1 MMINDDLADSLLDA
15 GHAMSNTVEGE
26 DFAEFL
32 LDGGNPNFIKN
43 PVIKRQPSNPR
54 KKPNN
59 QIFPPPPSPT
69 SPPSPPLPPL
79 KRKSNFWSV
88 FKRMFWVGVVS
99 FSLIKYC
106 YKQTNDSNNNNI
118 LSASSAIDT
127 FAFLKLGNPTVSA
140 KSLYRDGKYLPQN
153 DWADS
158 IIVLQI
164 LNSDIHQYYV
174 DKGKRYKSFDSY
186 VYDGNDQWRGE
197 GDYRMKYSKRIRY
210 LRIDADFFNNI
221 SGSCSFVSVLE
232 EPMDYE
238 IEVRGCDIE
247 YNRDDDLIE
256 IVYIYNSPEDPNIF
270 KRRRGFVYSKFLYPS
285 ASRKQTA
292 RGRGNRGTLENNNG
306 SMQAAGSNGTSSN
319 KIKGGVEFAR
329 DQGKLKV
336 PDIDDDEIIKSQIE
350 TSKDSKV
357 KNMFYVGQAYSGGYV
372 FSLSNA
378 LSQGKVYHIP
388 NTEKCKWRKI
398 SRLLKAQ
405 NENDPSLRCCSWR
418 LPTADELTNLFRS
431 VTETNFIDG
440 IYWTSSESGNLAVD
454 IGEENGNSDFRD
466 NWKGQL
472 KSILT
477 VNRSDGQIL
486 ESTKNQEHFVVF
498 IRDFSFDEN

>member
-32 LDGGNPNFIKN
+32 LDGGNPNLIKN

-232 EPMDYE
+232 EPMD
-238 IEVRGCDIE
+238 
-247 YNRDDDLIE
+247 
-256 IVYIYNSPEDPNIF
+256 
-270 KRRRGFVYSKFLYPS
+270 
-285 ASRKQTA
+285 
-292 RGRGNRGTLENNNG
+292 
-306 SMQAAGSNGTSSN
+306 
-319 KIKGGVEFAR
+319 
-329 DQGKLKV
+329 
-336 PDIDDDEIIKSQIE
+336 
-350 TSKDSKV
+350 
-357 KNMFYVGQAYSGGYV
+357 
-372 FSLSNA
+372 
-378 LSQGKVYHIP
+378 
-388 NTEKCKWRKI
+388 
-398 SRLLKAQ
+398 
-405 NENDPSLRCCSWR
+405 
-418 LPTADELTNLFRS
+418 
-431 VTETNFIDG
+431 
-440 IYWTSSESGNLAVD
+440 
-454 IGEENGNSDFRD
+454 
-466 NWKGQL
+466 
-472 KSILT
+472 
-477 VNRSDGQIL
+477 
-486 ESTKNQEHFVVF
+486 
-498 IRDFSFDEN
+498 